1 MRSLIGPSGMK
12 LATLKKLAFLLSFGP
27 LSVTTVYLKSS
38 CPELV
43 ACNSGVSAR
52 RPIIVIFANELR
64 AEEVE
69 KARAAA
75 GARMERRRKEDILRV
90 VLECASDRE
99 SC

>member
-1 MRSLIGPSGMK
+1 MNSLCGPSGMK

-27 LSVTTVYLKSS
+27 LSVTTVYFKISA
-38 CPELV
+38 PELV
-43 ACNSGVSAR
+43 ACSSGTSAR

-75 GARMERRRKEDILRV
+75 GARIERRRKDDMLCMR
-90 VLECASDRE
+90 L
-99 SC
+99 